1 MLNSLHAQTVLN
13 RMSVDIDGVMQA
25 NQKRLLNGISLLLDE
40 AEQLLPL
47 LPPSALALPSSTYT
61 RHLVYADELGRYSA
75 MLLVWHPGQQSP
87 VHGHRTWCTYKVLQG
102 QLKEHHYKW
111 NAEAR
116 RAEKCGEILRQAGDV
131 VSAPAGLADI
141 HQLVNQS
148 AEVAVSLH
156 IYGVDSQRI
165 STHVNYLMPN
175 A

>member
-25 NQKRLLNGISLLLDE
+25 NQQRLLNGISFLLDE

-47 LPPSALALPSSTYT
+47 LPPSALTSPSGTYS

-102 QLKEHHYKW
+102 QLKERHYKW
-111 NAEAR
+111 DAETR
-116 RAEKCGEILRQAGDV
+116 RAEKSGEVNRHAGDV
-131 VSAPAGLADI
+131 VSAPAGLSNI

-148 AEVAVSLH
+148 PEVAVSLH
-156 IYGVDSQRI
+156 IYGVDRERI
-165 STHVNYLMPN
+165 STHVNYLIPD

>member
-13 RMSVDIDGVMQA
+13 RMSVDIDGVMQV

-47 LPPSALALPSSTYT
+47 LPASALISPSRTYS

-102 QLKEHHYKW
+102 QLKERHYKW
-111 NAEAR
+111 NAATR
-116 RAEKCGEILRQAGDV
+116 RAKQCGQSDRHVGDV

-156 IYGVDSQRI
+156 IYGVDSERI
-165 STHVNYLMPN
+165 STHVNYLLSEE
-175 A
+175 